1 MSCSKLQ
8 SKHPRSESQAV
19 SGTFFPAAA
28 AICSWLRPILAPRI
42 SPHFTVIAQTPSY
55 IHSTC
60 SVAIMATMNW
70 RTINVDLLDPES
82 PANFDV
88 SSLLPSVP
96 SISAS
101 EVQTLSSQIKQL
113 LRGGDSEG
121 ALRGALENAPYGG
134 DAQAKVCKRPP
145 AIEAAWFCRK
155 RGRVQDGIGI
165 CWLCW

>member
-1 MSCSKLQ
+1 M
-8 SKHPRSESQAV
+8 
-19 SGTFFPAAA
+19 
-28 AICSWLRPILAPRI
+28 
-42 SPHFTVIAQTPSY
+42 
-55 IHSTC
+55 
-60 SVAIMATMNW
+60 
-70 RTINVDLLDPES
+70 DLLDPES

-134 DAQAKVCKRPP
+134 DAQAKVCKTRPPPPP
-145 AIEAAWFCRK
+145 AIEAAGFAGRERMCRM
-155 RGRVQDGIGI
+155 DLGIVGFVGD
-165 CWLCW
+165 LG